1 MCQFKDVQ
9 KDFQG
14 VYLRE
19 SMGDFDENIW

>member
-19 SMGDFDENIW
+19 SMGDFDKNI